1 MWAWLRRLVQP
12 RPSLWTVHVTDSA
25 IITADGLGTV
35 RELPLKDFRAVVVAT
50 DDSGPWG
57 DDVMYLL
64 FGKGPE
70 VHSLFPLEAQGCQA
84 FVDWLSGRPGY
95 DDRALA
101 RAMAST
107 AVARFVIWSAPDG
120 WPNR

>member
-12 RPSLWTVHVTDSA
+12 RPSLWSVHVTDSA
-25 IITADGLGTV
+25 IVTADGLGTV
-35 RELPLKDFRAVVVAT
+35 HELPLQDFRAVVVAT
-50 DDSGPWG
+50 DGSWPW
-57 DDVMYLL
+57 DEVMYLL
-64 FGKGPE
+64 FGPYAE
-70 VHSLFPLEAQGCQA
+70 VHSLFPLEAQGSQA
-84 FVDWLSGRPGY
+84 FVDWLSHLPGY

-120 WPNR
+120 WPIR